1 MLTVALG
8 RSEWDREELITAL
21 KGALSRGCG
30 REDFSQ
36 DELSQLI
43 QGWVKVLRNGQGPR
57 EHFDATMRSPRMYGS
72 DLTAEAADHLHF
84 VYSTAYRSA
93 PTYLENR
100 ERDKIRRKR
109 KAKKGKPMAASSAN
123 NAGETTENDEA
134 SGLEPRHDAY
144 VTGVDS
150 ATHDDAVVCEPS
162 AHGAATAVD
171 FATQV
176 EAFGW
181 EPRRQVWTAVVLDG
195 ICWVE
200 RRMLTPC

>member
-1 MLTVALG
+1 
-8 RSEWDREELITAL
+8 
-21 KGALSRGCG
+21 
-30 REDFSQ
+30 
-36 DELSQLI
+36 
-43 QGWVKVLRNGQGPR
+43 
-57 EHFDATMRSPRMYGS
+57 MYGS
-72 DLTAEAADHLHF
+72 DLSAEAADHLHF
-84 VYSTAYRSA
+84 VYSTAYHSA

-109 KAKKGKPMAASSAN
+109 KAKKGKRMPASSAST
-123 NAGETTENDEA
+123 AGETTENGEA
-134 SGLEPRHDAY
+134 SGLEPRHDAD
-144 VTGVDS
+144 VSGVDS
-150 ATHDDAVVCEPS
+150 AMHDDAVVCEPS

>member
-1 MLTVALG
+1 MTDKAV
-8 RSEWDREELITAL
+8 
-21 KGALSRGCG
+21 
-30 REDFSQ
+30 
-36 DELSQLI
+36 
-43 QGWVKVLRNGQGPR
+43 
-57 EHFDATMRSPRMYGS
+57 S
-72 DLTAEAADHLHF
+72 DG
-84 VYSTAYRSA
+84 
-93 PTYLENR
+93 
-100 ERDKIRRKR
+100 KI
-109 KAKKGKPMAASSAN
+109 
-123 NAGETTENDEA
+123 TTEDKYNCLVDQYCK
-134 SGLEPRHDAY
+134 LD
-144 VTGVDS
+144 GVDS